1 MSDVVI
7 CDSTVGALGVA
18 DGLVFTH
25 WVRVAGDDV
34 PGVDEAGDVAEAAE
48 GDIDERVGGTE
59 ADFDPYWWSG
69 NVSNVVGPGSEIEN
83 VPAIGG
89 KRTAIR
95 ARKMSQQD
103 IVTVLLK

>member
-1 MSDVVI
+1 VSDVVI

-48 GDIDERVGGTE
+48 GDIDEGVCGAE
-59 ADFDPYWWSG
+59 ADFDPYCDRWEEDGDKSK
-69 NVSNVVGPGSEIEN
+69 EDI
-83 VPAIGG
+83 AAAHRGG
-89 KRTAIR
+89 
-95 ARKMSQQD
+95 
-103 IVTVLLK
+103 IVEMKDESKGVACEW